1 MFSYL
6 YDQQDRTGH
15 MIAAGRPTCDEA
27 FEMVETVSAH
37 PELPATRKFLVDLR
51 QYTAIPRMD
60 VLSSMTIVLRSRA
73 LHLLTHRH
81 TAVVTVEGSQGGAAR
96 YLLDALTLPAQASV
110 KVMHSLRDAQQ
121 WLGLLLVL
129 LAYAASRRQA
139 VHLPSQILFGEMLA
153 RTLPDTST
161 ALEQYDGRQL
171 AHLVSGEQRPDLRI
185 PCEQLQHGNVQVRP
199 QF

>member
-1 MFSYL
+1 VFSYL

-60 VLSSMTIVLRSRA
+60 VLS
-73 LHLLTHRH
+73 
-81 TAVVTVEGSQGGAAR
+81 
-96 YLLDALTLPAQASV
+96 
-110 KVMHSLRDAQQ
+110 MHSLRDAQQ